1 MCLIGY
7 LEIMT
12 KQQGFLHKTQIS
24 AISLGMAVLLIPHTF
39 CFLYFDFYPTELY
52 LLFAPSMA
60 IISLLHLLE
69 KSHPNLMRV
78 GTNILYGIG
87 GPLVVAIAPD
97 FAILG
102 YASHYIGLL
111 FGVFFESNQ
120 SSLSLLLG
128 SNLIGW
134 SVAAWRYIPDLL
146 TGAQL
151 PQQIHFFFGSSSN
164 LGQVIFGLVITYI
177 TIAIFN
183 KEKNRQALLRE
194 QYKSELLILNG
205 NFKNSNRAL
214 EEINKTLQE
223 MLAEKESFILR
234 FSHEIRNPLNSLL
247 GNVELCH
254 ESPTLSQEDRKMLQD
269 AKISGEILLQLL
281 NNILDSAKIS
291 TKRLEVN
298 IQMHEVR
305 RLCEDLWVTCSDMIG
320 KAKLFGS
327 LAINFNVPSQ
337 IEFDELRMR
346 QIVMNLLTNAIKFTH
361 KGFINTFIDFVDTNE
376 AMPSIQDMK
385 PRYFGI
391 TQQGSDKIH
400 LTTSTDDYSFQEFPS
415 QNHEILTLN
424 KKKFQQRACLARV
437 EDQKIIF
444 KVESHETRPSKAFGR
459 NRVGSSCNSPPLFN
473 QSCSS
478 RSSSSTEREGYMRIE
493 IVDSGC
499 GIKEEDLKNVFKHFE
514 KNYTTTAVSSD
525 RHIGAGLGLWI
536 TKELVELMGG
546 KIEIYSKPNVG
557 TCLVIMI
564 KTKSGNHSPRPDE
577 NRSRAKT
584 EDPINSSPPKK
595 RVLIVEDIA
604 YNQEVNRKLIQKCG
618 INHIS
623 IASNGLEALEL
634 FRSKG
639 ENYFDAIFTDL
650 DMPIMDGKT
659 STKLIREHERK
670 LNWKP
675 VRIIVLTGFS
685 EAFTQKEMLN
695 PSGPYRANAF
705 LSKPS
710 SFESIMK
717 ALKNPYTS
725 KL

>member
-12 KQQGFLHKTQIS
+12 KQQGFLHKAQIS
-24 AISLGMAVLLIPHTF
+24 AISLGMAILLIPHTF

-164 LGQVIFGLVITYI
+164 LGQVIFGLIITYI

-385 PRYFGI
+385 PRYFGVA
-391 TQQGSDKIH
+391 QQEFDKIL
-400 LTTSTDDYSFQEFPS
+400 LTSSSDDFSFQEFPS
-415 QNHEILTLN
+415 HKHEILTLN
-424 KKKFQQRACLARV
+424 TKKFRHQVRLLK
-437 EDQKIIF
+437 EEEQKINF
-444 KVESHETRPSKAFGR
+444 KVESYETRPLKVFGR
-459 NRVGSSCNSPPLFN
+459 NSTSSFISSPLLPN
-473 QSCSS
+473 HKKKDSCAHA
-478 RSSSSTEREGYMRIE
+478 EVREGYLRIE

-499 GIKEEDLKNVFKHFE
+499 GIKEEDLKNVFKPFE
-514 KNYTTTAVSSD
+514 KNYTTTTAVSSD
-525 RHIGAGLGLWI
+525 RQIGAGLGLWI

-564 KTKSGNHSPRPDE
+564 KTKSGNNSPRQDE
-577 NRSRAKT
+577 NKSRAKT
-584 EDPINSSPPKK
+584 EDQKNSFSHEKG
-595 RVLIVEDIA
+595 VLIVEDIA

-618 INHIS
+618 INHITV
-623 IASNGLEALEL
+623 ASNGLEALEL

-639 ENYFDAIFTDL
+639 ENYFDAILTDL

-675 VRIIVLTGFS
+675 VKIIVLTGYS
-685 EAFTQKEMLN
+685 EAATQQEMLN
-695 PSGPYRANAF
+695 PTGPYRANSF

-717 ALKNPYTS
+717 ALKSP
-725 KL
+725 

>member
-1 MCLIGY
+1 
-7 LEIMT
+7 MT
-12 KQQGFLHKTQIS
+12 EKQGMFWNTKIPTV
-24 AISLGMAVLLIPHTF
+24 SLTLTALLILHTICVLF
-39 CFLYFDFYPTELY
+39 FDFYSTKLY
-52 LLFAPSMA
+52 LLITPFVVAA
-60 IISLLHLLE
+60 IFLYLIE
-69 KSHPNLMRV
+69 ESHPRLMKM
-78 GTNILYGIG
+78 GLTLIYGML
-87 GPLVVAIAPD
+87 GPLI
-97 FAILG
+97 
-102 YASHYIGLL
+102 IGLVPEFAS
-111 FGVFFESNQ
+111 FGCTAHFLGLIFLAFFESNHF
-120 SSLSLLLG
+120 SLRLV
-128 SNLIGW
+128 IGGNMISW
-134 SVAAWRYIPDLL
+134 SIAIYRYVPMLRA
-146 TGAQL
+146 GAQVPKQL
-151 PQQIHFFFGSSSN
+151 EILFGSDTS
-164 LGQVIFGLVITYI
+164 LGQFILGLFLSYI
-177 TIAIFN
+177 TIAMLD
-183 KEKNRQALLRE
+183 KERKKQALLRE
-194 QYKSELLILNG
+194 RYKNELLILNG
-205 NFKNSNRAL
+205 NFKKSNRAL

-385 PRYFGI
+385 PRYFGVA
-391 TQQGSDKIH
+391 QQEFDKIL
-400 LTTSTDDYSFQEFPS
+400 LTSSSDDFSFQEFPS
-415 QNHEILTLN
+415 HKHEILTLN
-424 KKKFQQRACLARV
+424 TKKFRHQVRLLK
-437 EDQKIIF
+437 EEEQKINF
-444 KVESHETRPSKAFGR
+444 KVESYETRPLKVFGR
-459 NRVGSSCNSPPLFN
+459 NSTSSFISSPLLPN
-473 QSCSS
+473 HKKKDSCAHA
-478 RSSSSTEREGYMRIE
+478 EVREGYLRIE

-499 GIKEEDLKNVFKHFE
+499 GIKEEDLKNVFKPFE
-514 KNYTTTAVSSD
+514 KNYTTTTAVSSD
-525 RHIGAGLGLWI
+525 RQIGAGLGLWI

-717 ALKNPYTS
+717 ALKNP
-725 KL
+725 